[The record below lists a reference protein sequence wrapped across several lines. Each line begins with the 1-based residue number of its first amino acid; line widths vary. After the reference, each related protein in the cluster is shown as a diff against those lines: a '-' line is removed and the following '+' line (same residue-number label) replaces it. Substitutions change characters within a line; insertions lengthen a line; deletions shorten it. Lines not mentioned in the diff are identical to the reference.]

1 MQQNTQPEME
11 AVTNEKAFTIY
22 RNGVAIL
29 PGETKHFPAP
39 PRPVEVAP
47 ATDPHAELLAI
58 LDGKVA
64 EVLAALPGLSL
75 AQIDVLEQAEQ
86 DGNTRKGVM
95 EGIAAER
102 LRRASSEP
110 ADPADEARADIQA
123 EGLAALD
130 DVELL
135 QLAADTDDETLRGM
149 IAAEQ
154 ARREAA
160 VV

>member
-1 MQQNTQPEME
+1 MQKVSYTNTGKTAQHIGPVCVMPGDTREVDPRDLPDYRPE
-11 AVTNEKAFTIY
+11 
-22 RNGVAIL
+22 
-29 PGETKHFPAP
+29 PAA
-39 PRPVEVAP
+39 AP

-64 EVLAALPGLSL
+64 DVLAALPGLSL

-123 EGLAALD
+123 EELAALD

-135 QLAADTDDETLRGM
+135 ELAADTDDETLRGM

-160 VV
+160 VG

>member
-1 MQQNTQPEME
+1 MQQTPQSEMV
-11 AVTNEKAFTIY
+11 AVTNDKAHTIH

-29 PGETKHFPAP
+29 PGETRHFPAP
-39 PRPVEVAP
+39 PKPVAAAP
-47 ATDPHAELLAI
+47 TADPDAELLAI
-58 LDGKVA
+58 LDRKVSD
-64 EVLAALPGLSL
+64 VVAALPDLTL
-75 AQIDVLEQAEQ
+75 AQIDRLEQAEQ

-102 LRRASSEP
+102 LRRASSDP
-110 ADPADEARADIQA
+110 ANPADEARADIQA
-123 EGLAALD
+123 EELAALD

-135 QLAADTDDETLRGM
+135 ELAADTDDETLRGM

-160 VV
+160 A